1 MWNNRFF
8 SLTNKIQIELGENA
22 TQKLQFRGPDN
33 QAVYTDENIGLG
45 HARLSIIDT
54 SSAAHQPFWDI
65 SSNYC
70 IIFNGEIFNYQK
82 LKEKNLLIMEYNL
95 EPPLIRRYYYI
106 SLFCLAK
113 SVWIN

>member
-1 MWNNRFF
+1 MCGITGLF
-8 SLTNKIQIELGENA
+8 SLTNKNPNRAWLENA

-65 SSNYC
+65 SRFL
-70 IIFNGEIFNYQK
+70 II
-82 LKEKNLLIMEYNL
+82 KN
-95 EPPLIRRYYYI
+95 
-106 SLFCLAK
+106 
-113 SVWIN
+113 